1 MKKGKSI
8 FITLRRRRLAGLV
21 GDGLGDFPDRGVD
34 SWLPAVPLA
43 VNERISSAPAMTAVV
58 VASLALECSEQRR
71 SPELLDEGDL
81 LLRDIPPHLGEER
94 PCNDGRR
101 PYDADFAT
109 LHSGR

>member
-1 MKKGKSI
+1 M
-8 FITLRRRRLAGLV
+8 

-43 VNERISSAPAMTAVV
+43 VNERIQSARAMFAVAVASSA
-58 VASLALECSEQRR
+58 RKR

-101 PYDADFAT
+101 PYDADFDT
-109 LHSGR
+109 LHSVGVEGL